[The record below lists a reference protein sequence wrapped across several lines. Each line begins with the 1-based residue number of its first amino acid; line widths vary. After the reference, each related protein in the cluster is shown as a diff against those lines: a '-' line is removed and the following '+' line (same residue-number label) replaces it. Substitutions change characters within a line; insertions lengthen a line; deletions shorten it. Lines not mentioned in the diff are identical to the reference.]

1 MSTRLI
7 SPPAAARRQCPARWG
22 RGSAIIYTAAA
33 LVVLIGFASLA
44 VDVGR
49 VHLARG
55 ELQSAADA
63 AARAACAE
71 LQNGQVAARGA
82 AVSVAAANK
91 WDGNSITLDPTT
103 ELTFGTWDQAGRK
116 FTPLTGSAAA
126 NAVRIDLV
134 RAAPLAFAQVIG
146 IRSARV

>member
-7 SPPAAARRQCPARWG
+7 TSPAAARRQCPAWWG
-22 RGSAIIYTAAA
+22 RGSAIVYTAAA

-49 VHLARG
+49 VHLSRV

-71 LQNGQVAARGA
+71 LPNGISAARSA
-82 AVSVAAANK
+82 AVSVASANK
-91 WDGNSITLDPTT
+91 WDGKATVLDPDK
-103 ELTFGTWDQAGRK
+103 ELTFGTWD
-116 FTPLTGSAAA
+116 
-126 NAVRIDLV
+126 
-134 RAAPLAFAQVIG
+134 
-146 IRSARV
+146 